1 MDKDKLRAMAE
12 SCVVAEQMQTQE
24 FNVRVFYLIKYI
36 LENVR

>member
-1 MDKDKLRAMAE
+1 MDKDKLKAMAE
-12 SCVVAEQMQTQE
+12 SCLIAQKIQSQE